1 MIIISHLLTGIR
13 HYIVY
18 LGNPAL
24 VSDPFCLHRIEG
36 PIEEI
41 FGSDDGF
48 ALFLNGMGFNKNT
61 CAQTFFWKKVP
72 PVQP

>member
-1 MIIISHLLTGIR
+1 MNFGFKNIVVTGIR

-18 LGNPAL
+18 LGNPDL

-36 PIEEI
+36 PIGEI

-48 ALFLNGMGFNKNT
+48 ALFLNRMGFKL
-61 CAQTFFWKKVP
+61 QSR
-72 PVQP
+72 